1 MPSKI
6 LVVDDDSDIVRTLC
20 AYLDESGYDV
30 ATARDGVQ
38 ALQQFQA
45 ESPDLVLLDVMMPE
59 LDGLEVTRTLRQ
71 TSNAPIILLT
81 ARVEETDKLVGLE
94 LGADDYITKPFSPR
108 EVLARIKAVLR
119 RSNAVGAVKQSDLLG
134 QAGSVHVGDVVLG
147 ISSSGVH
154 SNGFSLVRK
163 VVERAGLDY
172 NAPSPF
178 LTMDGQQLS
187 LGEALLTP
195 TRIYVRL
202 LMPLIRQ
209 KLLKVLYRVR
219 V

>member
-1 MPSKI
+1 MYAPG
-6 LVVDDDSDIVRTLC
+6 
-20 AYLDESGYDV
+20 EYD
-30 ATARDGVQ
+30 
-38 ALQQFQA
+38 
-45 ESPDLVLLDVMMPE
+45 
-59 LDGLEVTRTLRQ
+59 
-71 TSNAPIILLT
+71 
-81 ARVEETDKLVGLE
+81 
-94 LGADDYITKPFSPR
+94 LGGFS
-108 EVLARIKAVLR
+108 
-119 RSNAVGAVKQSDLLG
+119 VGAVKQADLLG
-134 QAGSVHVGDVVLG
+134 QTGSVHVGDVVLG

-209 KLLKVLYRVR
+209 KLLKVRLRDRSGEGSAGGWGTTV
-219 V
+219 